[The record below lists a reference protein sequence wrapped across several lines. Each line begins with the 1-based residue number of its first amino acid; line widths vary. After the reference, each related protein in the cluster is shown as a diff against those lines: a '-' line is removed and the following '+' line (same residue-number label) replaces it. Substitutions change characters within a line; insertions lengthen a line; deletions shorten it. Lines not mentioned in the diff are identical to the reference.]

1 MLTRHE
7 LLQLISQSNSTASA
21 QPGEEA
27 RVVEQVA
34 AQINWATKYYNLQP
48 SWHEV
53 RRNGAITD

>member
-7 LLQLISQSNSTASA
+7 LLQLILRSNSTAPA

-34 AQINWATKYYNLQP
+34 AQIN
-48 SWHEV
+48 
-53 RRNGAITD
+53 

>member
-1 MLTRHE
+1 MLSRNE
-7 LLQLISQSNSTASA
+7 LLQLILQGNSAAPA

-48 SWHEV
+48 S
-53 RRNGAITD
+53 